1 MTAAP
6 TLTRHPDVLAWDVPA
21 GWVALSSAAV
31 GGGLLRPRWVLNA
44 GVGDGFSRTDLAT
57 WSAEV
62 AGQVGLTGRG
72 CALLTAADVSQVQH
86 AEVEGVLAWATVGV
100 TKPTWPV
107 RTGTINPATLEPGTT
122 HPGSINPGT
131 INIVVTVPVPLSGS
145 ALVQALGTITGA
157 KAQVLVQAG
166 VPGTGTASDAVVV
179 LCPESS
185 LEAGAEQVPFAG
197 VRSPW
202 GAVIA
207 RAVHDAVATGLAAHP
222 WPAADVD
229 PTVIW

>member
-62 AGQVGLTGRG
+62 AGQVGLTGLG

-107 RTGTINPATLEPGTT
+107 PAVDVGGNPG
-122 HPGSINPGT
+122 NPGT
-131 INIVVTVPVPLSGS
+131 INIVVTLPVPLSPT
-145 ALVQALGTITGA
+145 ALVQSLGTITEA
-157 KAQVLVQAG
+157 KTQALIEGG

-179 LCPESS
+179 LCPE
-185 LEAGAEQVPFAG
+185 AGALGASGRPEAFAG
-197 VRSPW
+197 VRSRW
-202 GAVIA
+202 GAVLA
-207 RAVHDAVATGLAAHP
+207 RAVHGAVAAGLAAHP
-222 WPAADVD
+222 WPPDDVD
-229 PTVIW
+229 PTVVW